1 MITNQSPIPYS
12 LLPTPMLPARVE
24 PKIKFGYLG
33 VPYDAATSIGNPG
46 ARFGP
51 AALREQFRAL
61 LAKRVVDGQVV
72 DMDRGEM
79 VDLSDVEVADF
90 GDVALSFY
98 DQHKAIDQVTAA
110 TRAIIDAGYI
120 PLVVGGDH
128 GVTYPAFRAL
138 HDATRGNLG
147 LIQLDAHCDMLDFSE
162 KQGAISGSSGMA
174 RSLELGRLLGKN
186 MVQVGLRGYATSQQW
201 GVGVKYG
208 VRRILAPEFE
218 EMGAMEAAKQSLA
231 WARAG
236 TEKIY
241 LTVDIDALNPGE
253 APGTGWAEPGGL
265 TVQQLIDFTRYL
277 APHVDALDLAELN
290 PLFDSASKQTTVMC
304 ARLLFDFVTM
314 KARAANS
321 VSRKPKSQRK
331 K

>member
-1 MITNQSPIPYS
+1 MST
-12 LLPTPMLPARVE
+12 LLLAPLTAPQL
-24 PKIKFGYLG
+24 KFGYLG
-33 VPYDAATSIGNPG
+33 VPYDAATSIANPG

-51 AALREQFRAL
+51 AALREQFKLL
-61 LAKRVVDGQVV
+61 LAKRVVDGQVA
-72 DMDRGEM
+72 DMDRGEV
-79 VDLSDVEVADF
+79 VDLSAVEVADF

-98 DQHKAIDQVTAA
+98 DHEKATNQVTDAV
-110 TRAIIDAGYI
+110 RAVIDSGYI

-138 HDATRGNLG
+138 HEATQGKLG

-162 KQGAISGSSGMA
+162 RQGALSGSSGMV

-186 MVQVGLRGYATSQQW
+186 MVQVGLRGYATTQQW

-208 VRRILAPEFE
+208 VHRILAPEFE
-218 EMGAMEAAKQSLA
+218 EMGATEAAKQSLA

-241 LTVDIDALNPGE
+241 LTVDIDVLNPGE
-253 APGTGWAEPGGL
+253 APGTGWPEPGGL
-265 TVQQLIDFTRYL
+265 SVQQMLDYVRYL
-277 APHVDALDLAELN
+277 APHVDAFDIAELN
-290 PLFDSASKQTTVMC
+290 PLYDGAPKHTVVMC
-304 ARLLFDFVTM
+304 ARLMLDFIAV
-314 KARAANS
+314 KARALAKPTK
-321 VSRKPKSQRK
+321 SRKK